1 MIVLPASNMKL
12 KLFGQ
17 AWFLEY
23 ELQCSMDLEKEKD
36 DYCWDQHTIPKC
48 KKMAEQN
55 TFQNLVLTG
64 ANMIGEH

>member
-23 ELQCSMDLEKEKD
+23 ELQWTWKK
-36 DYCWDQHTIPKC
+36 
-48 KKMAEQN
+48 KKMTIVETN
-55 TFQNLVLTG
+55 TPFENAKGWLGKIHNLVLND
-64 ANMIGEH
+64 ASMIGEH

>member
-23 ELQCSMDLEKEKD
+23 ELQWTWKKKKMTIVEIKNTVCRIVGR
-36 DYCWDQHTIPKC
+36 DQHTI
-48 KKMAEQN
+48 QN
-55 TFQNLVLTG
+55 AKRWLGKIPSKIWF
-64 ANMIGEH
+64 